1 MYSNYLAIESTI
13 ENTIAQRESK
23 MAELAFSQNF
33 LAYYENSDYAKFFLQ
48 HENNMLADGEYII
61 KFEQQSQQATWS
73 AVTGAVTPSLE
84 DSSNLVASPQASW
97 KRFLGEKIAQ

>member
-1 MYSNYLAIESTI
+1 MHTLRYYIRTYPTHIKYLLLLADLFFMVIAIKMYSNYLAIESTI

-61 KFEQQSQQATWS
+61 KFEQQSQQAT
-73 AVTGAVTPSLE
+73 
-84 DSSNLVASPQASW
+84 
-97 KRFLGEKIAQ
+97 